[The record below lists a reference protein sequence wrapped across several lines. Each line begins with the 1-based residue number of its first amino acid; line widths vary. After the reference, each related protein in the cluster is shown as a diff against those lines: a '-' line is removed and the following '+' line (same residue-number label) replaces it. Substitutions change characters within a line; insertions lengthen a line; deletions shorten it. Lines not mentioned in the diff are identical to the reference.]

1 MGYSLKVT
9 GKILG
14 VLDVFGLRALVAA
27 SEKYNDHTALAD
39 EIDPVSRSIRN
50 PKFRDTVTNRTDITW
65 VP

>member
-27 SEKYNDHTALAD
+27 SEKQNELGFPHFEDNLD
-39 EIDPVSRSIRN
+39 RVMP
-50 PKFRDTVTNRTDITW
+50 
-65 VP
+65 